1 MMVSRTRML
10 ARFVALFAVV
20 FPVMSSLVAAQVE
33 RTIYGFGAIPN
44 DGSSPNGDL
53 IVDRK
58 GNLYGTTAGGGQY
71 NYGTVFKLMPKTSG
85 GWAETILYNFAGT
98 PDGAYPSGG
107 VIFDAAGNLYGATN
121 YGGANVNS
129 FTSGGTVYELSPPK
143 KGGSQWTETI
153 LFDFSSSNAGVG
165 GNPSGKLL
173 FDSVG
178 NLYGAAGTGGNGD
191 ADFCGDT
198 GCGTIFQL
206 QPASVGS
213 WICDDIHDFL
223 VPPKSDGYGPTQVV
237 MAPDGMLY
245 GYTNY
250 GGEWISK
257 LAQYQAEQGGVFRL
271 DPPNGGGQWPEQLLY
286 LSNIYGA
293 AGQYPAG
300 LIFGDNGALIL
311 TMSAGGNFGDGAV
324 TELTPAEGGEVWNA
338 NLLYS
343 FTGGADGNGPRETPF
358 RDSSGNIYVTT
369 AFGGANVCSATGND
383 GCGTLI
389 KLTPNGDG
397 TYSET
402 TIYEFSQSVGGL
414 PHGGLLLHQGFLV
427 GAAAVGGAAQG
438 SGNGTIYEIQP

>member
-153 LFDFSSSNAGVG
+153 LFDFSSSNAGWAGIPVE
-165 GNPSGKLL
+165 NCSSTRWAIYMERREPAAMAMPI
-173 FDSVG
+173 FAATR
-178 NLYGAAGTGGNGD
+178 GAARYFSSN
-191 ADFCGDT
+191 
-198 GCGTIFQL
+198 
-206 QPASVGS
+206 QPV
-213 WICDDIHDFL
+213 
-223 VPPKSDGYGPTQVV
+223 
-237 MAPDGMLY
+237 
-245 GYTNY
+245 
-250 GGEWISK
+250 
-257 LAQYQAEQGGVFRL
+257 
-271 DPPNGGGQWPEQLLY
+271 
-286 LSNIYGA
+286 
-293 AGQYPAG
+293 
-300 LIFGDNGALIL
+300 
-311 TMSAGGNFGDGAV
+311 
-324 TELTPAEGGEVWNA
+324 
-338 NLLYS
+338 
-343 FTGGADGNGPRETPF
+343 
-358 RDSSGNIYVTT
+358 
-369 AFGGANVCSATGND
+369 
-383 GCGTLI
+383 
-389 KLTPNGDG
+389 
-397 TYSET
+397 
-402 TIYEFSQSVGGL
+402 
-414 PHGGLLLHQGFLV
+414 
-427 GAAAVGGAAQG
+427 
-438 SGNGTIYEIQP
+438 